1 MDIMPIPKDFSAN
14 IRESAKDKALGQI
27 QRWIIDGTLKPG
39 EKLMDK
45 ELSEALGVSRTPV
58 REALQKL
65 EMQNFVTIAHGKET
79 VVTKIEKQDVTELY
93 PPFAAMQALAA
104 ELAAPKINK
113 EEIEKLKSLNTEF
126 SLALSNGEPYKAMET
141 DEEFHN
147 LIVETA
153 GNSYVKNFCSLLQM
167 HIRRFKYLFLITS
180 ALSETDSF
188 KEHNEIIKAFEN
200 KNPLLASD
208 IMRSNI
214 LRPMNEL
221 KVKLQL

>member
-1 MDIMPIPKDFSAN
+1 MPIPKDFTTSL
-14 IRESAKDKALGQI
+14 RESAKDKVLRQI
-27 QRWIIDGTLKPG
+27 QRWIVDGTLKPG

-65 EMQNFVTIAHGKET
+65 EMQNFVTISHGKET
-79 VVTKIEKQDVTELY
+79 VVTKIEKQDIDKIY
-93 PPFAAMQALAA
+93 IPFASMQALAA
-104 ELAAPKINK
+104 ELAAPNINK
-113 EEIEKLKSLNTEF
+113 AQLEKLKTLNHDF
-126 SLALSNGEPYKAMET
+126 SLALSEGEPYKAMEL

-147 LIVETA
+147 IIIEAADNNYIT
-153 GNSYVKNFCSLLQM
+153 SFCSLLQM
-167 HIRRFKYLFLITS
+167 HIRRFKYLFLTNS
-180 ALSETDSF
+180 TLSETDSF

-200 KNPLLASD
+200 KNQLLASE

-221 KVKLQL
+221 KVNLQL